1 MGTGEVSA
9 VSNAGPLTHLTEIDC
24 LSLLCIFESLHIPDA
39 VWSETVEKGRTLQ
52 ASILKLGHI
61 QRHTLSQVE
70 VTRFIQGNS
79 LEELHAGEHE
89 CLYLCRQIGVPVLLT
104 DDLAVREAAKRLNLI
119 PVGSLGIIVRAYRVG
134 HVSQAEAEHHIIE
147 LHNVSSLFVTK
158 AIVDLAIE
166 QLHRYADQ
174 G

>member
-9 VSNAGPLTHLTEIDC
+9 ISNAGPLTHLTEIGC
-24 LSLLCIFESLHIPDA
+24 LSLLCTFESLHIPDT
-39 VWSETVEKGRTLQ
+39 VWLETVEKGRTLQ
-52 ASILKLGHI
+52 ASVLRLGHI

-70 VTRFIQGNS
+70 VTRFVQENS
-79 LEELHAGEHE
+79 LDDLHGGERE
-89 CLYLCRQIGVPVLLT
+89 CLYLCRQIGVPILLT

-119 PVGSLGIIVRAYRVG
+119 PVGSLGIVVRAYRVG
-134 HVSQAEAEHHIIE
+134 HISQAEAEHHIIE
-147 LHNVSSLFVTK
+147 LHDVSSLFVTR